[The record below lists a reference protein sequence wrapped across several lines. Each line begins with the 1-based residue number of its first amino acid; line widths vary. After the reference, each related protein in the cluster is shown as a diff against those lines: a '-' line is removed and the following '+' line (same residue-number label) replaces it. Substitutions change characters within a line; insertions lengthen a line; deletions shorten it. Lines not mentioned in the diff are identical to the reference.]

1 MKLRNRT
8 KQTAL
13 EIKQEDTTADFT
25 TLGTMR
31 KAVNYRNTTSKGQI
45 LSTSSKVKVQEED
58 LAIDKCIRKIENN
71 QTQNINTIEKADLA
85 DVDTFQKMD
94 SIDVQIKQEVT
105 TKSEVLLSENPG
117 ISMIIRINN
126 KY

>member
-8 KQTAL
+8 NRTAL
-13 EIKQEDTTADFT
+13 GTKQEDTTAGST
-25 TLGTMR
+25 TLDTMR
-31 KAVNYRNTTSKGQI
+31 KTINYRNATSKGQI

-58 LAIDKCIRKIENN
+58 LAIETENN
-71 QTQNINTIEKADLA
+71 QTQNINTIERADLA
-85 DVDTFQKMD
+85 DMDTFQNID
-94 SIDVQIKQEVT
+94 SINVQIKQEVT

-126 KY
+126 KC